1 MSKLFTDPRIYLKE
15 SDKVRLA
22 DYRAR
27 IVRESDPREPCD
39 HEDLV
44 FEKAE
49 DESLIPAN
57 ALLKWKFDCN
67 HEHEPIWFFTTAER
81 CKRMVSENPS
91 YWTKKKLEEFARI
104 ERRLYQDWYDGH
116 VYGYII
122 EKWDAKRREWMV
134 TSSSWGM
141 YGAKDLLENLATET
155 DGVNI
160 PVCIDSEDMKYD
172 FDNTEKK
179 INEFS
184 ET

>member
-27 IVRESDPREPCD
+27 IVRESDPCEPCD

-122 EKWDAKRREWMV
+122 EKWDAKRREWMT
-134 TSSSWGM
+134 TSSAWGM
-141 YGAKDLLENLATET
+141 YGSKDLLENLATET